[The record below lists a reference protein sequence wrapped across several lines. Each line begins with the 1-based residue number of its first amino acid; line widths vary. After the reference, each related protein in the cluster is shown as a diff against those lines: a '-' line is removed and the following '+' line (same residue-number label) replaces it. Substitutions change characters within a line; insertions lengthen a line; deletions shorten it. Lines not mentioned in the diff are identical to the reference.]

1 MRIGRKGL
9 RKSAVDNHSEP
20 VVASSHGF
28 PGCPITHSAAQD
40 RCRPPLEPDASLG
53 HDYRGV
59 EPVPAVRA
67 AARRPRLRLVQAL
80 QTSMAGYADRP
91 TLGMRAGEAAAD
103 PATGR
108 VVASVTGLRDHQLW
122 RALVG
127 GEGGRRGLE

>member
-1 MRIGRKGL
+1 MTI
-9 RKSAVDNHSEP
+9 E
-20 VVASSHGF
+20 
-28 PGCPITHSAAQD
+28 
-40 RCRPPLEPDASLG
+40 
-53 HDYRGV
+53 
-59 EPVPAVRA
+59 VPADVLSQRVAALYDDDAEFRAAEPLPAVLA
-67 AARRPRLRLVQAL
+67 AARRPGLRLVQVL
-80 QTSMAGYADRP
+80 QTLMAGYADRP